1 MARIVVTNPPPES
14 LTTDPFQLAQAAAHE
29 IARRT
34 GVARHDAFV
43 ILGSG
48 FAAAAD
54 WLGDATASVP
64 FSELPGFPRG
74 LNAMHVQTIRSV
86 NVGGLEVL
94 VLLGRAHL
102 YEGFSAGEV
111 VHGVRAAALSGCRT
125 AIINN
130 ICGSLRPEWTAGQQV
145 LIKDHINF
153 SGRSPLV
160 GPPPPAPHKGWFQ
173 DLTEAYSVRLRALA
187 QEIQP
192 GLPEGIY
199 GGWLGPQ
206 FETPAEIRMM
216 RTLGCDLVGM
226 STVMEVIAA
235 RHMGLETLALSVVG
249 NLAAGLGPKLDSPE
263 VQIEA
268 TRAVPPLGDLLLRL
282 LERLA
287 RDHASEVSTNEPGG
301 GLNA

>member
-1 MARIVVTNPPPES
+1 M
-14 LTTDPFQLAQAAAHE
+14 TDPFHLAEAAAKE

-43 ILGSG
+43 VLGSG

-54 WLGDATASVP
+54 SLGDATASVP

-74 LNAMHVQTIRSV
+74 RNAMHGQTLRSV
-86 NVGGLEVL
+86 KVGGLNVL
-94 VLLGRAHL
+94 VFLGRVHL

-130 ICGSLRPEWTAGQQV
+130 ICGSLRPDWGPGQQV

-153 SGRSPLV
+153 SGRSPLI
-160 GPPPPAPHKGWFQ
+160 GPPPSSPHKGWFQ
-173 DLTEAYSVRLRALA
+173 DLTEAYSPRLRALA

-192 GLPEGIY
+192 GLPEGVY

-216 RTLGCDLVGM
+216 RTLGGDLVGM

-235 RHMGLETLALSVVG
+235 RHMGLETLAVSVVA
-249 NLAAGLGPKLDSPE
+249 NLAAGLGPKLDPAE
-263 VQIEA
+263 VQVEA
-268 TRAVPPLGDLLLRL
+268 TRAVPPLGELLRGL

-287 RDHASEVSTNEPGG
+287 RDYPTAVSTKKGG
-301 GLNA
+301 AAAGG